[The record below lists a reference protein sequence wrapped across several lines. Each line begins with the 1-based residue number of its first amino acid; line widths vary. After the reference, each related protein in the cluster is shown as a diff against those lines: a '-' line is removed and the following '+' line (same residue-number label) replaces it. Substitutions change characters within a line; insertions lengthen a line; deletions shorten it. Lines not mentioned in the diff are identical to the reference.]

1 MSLTTKVTPACN
13 WVVSPEHLV
22 VKVTS
27 GKDRFWSTQDCGDA
41 VPKQSVVVRSDAPTT
56 VSLAWNGL
64 RSDADCSRTTSWA
77 DPGYY
82 HVVAAAFGAE
92 PTDVQFRLLKPVR
105 ETITASPSPSPSS
118 SSSPSEKATRTPR
131 R

>member
-1 MSLTTKVTPACN
+1 MSAALPACN
-13 WVVSPEHLV
+13 WVVSPDHLV

-27 GKDRFWSTQDCGDA
+27 GEDRFWSTQDCGGA
-41 VPKQSVVVRSDAPTT
+41 VPKQSVVVRSEAPTT
-56 VSLAWNGL
+56 VSMAWNGQ

-92 PTDVQFRLLKPVR
+92 PTDVQFRLYRPVR
-105 ETITASPSPSPSS
+105 ETITASPSPSPS
-118 SSSPSEKATRTPR
+118 PSGTATRTPR
-131 R
+131 RR